1 MLIKGESMIEIK
13 NLTKTYHNHNQ
24 DFEGLRNVT
33 LTLPDEGLIFITGE
47 SGNGKSTLLNV
58 LSGLDSYDKGQVLIN
73 GVDINSL
80 TDSEI
85 FAYRANYSSFMF
97 EDNNLIEDLNVI
109 ENIKL
114 GAEFNGK
121 KLSDETIENILE
133 VLKIA
138 DKKLSR
144 PNELSCGQRQRVCMA
159 RALVKEPKVFF
170 VDEPSGHLDKEN
182 ADLIWQVLKKLSEDI
197 LVVAVSHDETV
208 VNKYADRTITL
219 KDGKVAKDSAP
230 IPTTRVKSK
239 DVKPISFDRY
249 GRIGNKNL
257 MKLSFGNLKK
267 RLFRSIICVVLS
279 IVSLLMFST
288 CYILQSY
295 NGYDV
300 QANFTHE
307 SNVKYISFTDDGK
320 ITNTDLVELYNN
332 MGKYTFYK
340 NTQTNLKVNIGVD
353 DELSNIN
360 PDNIHNPDIFKAK
373 ISSVIE
379 GKNQLVNGKN
389 TFGQKVFGN
398 YPDKDKSSGIVVS
411 DYIADLILK
420 YGAYAR
426 KDSIDSFFYDF
437 NSYNDF
443 ATYKVQIGNQFV
455 YITGVYETNYKDYL
469 DSNFKLKKGADVS
482 EYEYFYNNL
491 YTVGHVVASEGEH
504 KGFIEVLLGFV
515 DQVDDVDVIISHS
528 LHGDLS
534 LTNEIFN
541 KNNENSDIK
550 LNANQIS
557 IPFEVFNDLF
567 KPEIGIKEADFA
579 SNSHILINEAFTIL
593 QNNGQ
598 TLNNRDASIDI
609 SINGGESNRYQI
621 AYVNKTDNVFEVSN
635 GMFTGST
642 TIAFNENTYE
652 GVVRDSMYPTTSVV
666 VSTAKVKDL
675 SNMIRIMTNGGY
687 TYSSLASEEI
697 DDFTNK
703 IETFSSALLI
713 CAIITAIFSTVLMYT
728 FINNIIEDR
737 RKDNGLLLS
746 LGATKG
752 DIMKIFLMT
761 AVMIA
766 GTVFVGASLMTGV
779 MSAIL
784 NSKAVTGLAFNIFNV
799 NGLSILYTFGMTVL
813 VVGIAVMVPMIQFSK
828 RRPIQIMKDSNIR

>member
-1 MLIKGESMIEIK
+1 MIEIK

-73 GVDINSL
+73 GVDLNSL
-80 TDSEI
+80 TDSEM

-121 KLSDETIENILE
+121 KLSDETIENILD

-159 RALVKEPKVFF
+159 RALIKEPKVFF

-320 ITNTDLVELYNN
+320 ISNTELAKIYDD

-353 DELSNIN
+353 EELNNIN

-379 GKNQLVNGKN
+379 VENQLVNGKN
-389 TFGQKVFGN
+389 SFGQKLLYGA
-398 YPDKDKSSGIVVS
+398 YPDKGKESGIVVS

-426 KDSIDSFFYDF
+426 KDSTDSFYDF

-443 ATYKVQIGNQFV
+443 ATYKVQIGNQYV

-491 YTVGHVVASEGEH
+491 YTVGHVVGGTQ
-504 KGFIEVLLGFV
+504 GFVNTLVGSV
-515 DQVDDVDVIISHS
+515 DQVDDVDVVISHS

-534 LTNEIFN
+534 LTNESFKISN
-541 KNNENSDIK
+541 TIST
-550 LNANQIS
+550 NAITIS
-557 IPFEVFNDLF
+557 IPYTVFNELF
-567 KPEIGIKEADFA
+567 KPETLLD
-579 SNSHILINEAFTIL
+579 SNYFVGENSKTISQVFKDTGKTNTSIN
-593 QNNGQ
+593 
-598 TLNNRDASIDI
+598 I
-609 SINGGESNRYQI
+609 SINGGESNRYEI
-621 AYVNKTDNVFEVSN
+621 AYVNNTDYMFEVSR

-652 GVVRDSMYPTTSVV
+652 GIVRDSIYPTTSVI

-675 SNMIRIMTNGGY
+675 SNMIRIMTNDGY